1 MSSPSYPAFLQNIG
15 KLLSGAPRIFHAPL
29 HQDENDME
37 SFKAGVTECVNA
49 YFSSTLS
56 STTYLG
62 DKWDR
67 CIEEAAN
74 DPNAGYKGTFYR
86 ALPLASFFPM
96 IYAYLSLYRYDRR
109 VLG

>member
-37 SFKAGVTECVNA
+37 SFEAGVTECINA
-49 YFSSTLS
+49 YFSSSLS

-67 CIEEAAN
+67 FIEEAAN
-74 DPNAGYKGTFYR
+74 DPNAEYKGTSLSSSP
-86 ALPLASFFPM
+86 ASILLP
-96 IYAYLSLYRYDRR
+96 
-109 VLG
+109 

>member
-49 YFSSTLS
+49 YFSSSLS

-67 CIEEAAN
+67 FIEEAAN
-74 DPNAGYKGTFYR
+74 DPNAGYKGTSLLR
-86 ALPLASFFPM
+86 SPTSILLPHDLCLLEF
-96 IYAYLSLYRYDRR
+96 
-109 VLG
+109 VQV